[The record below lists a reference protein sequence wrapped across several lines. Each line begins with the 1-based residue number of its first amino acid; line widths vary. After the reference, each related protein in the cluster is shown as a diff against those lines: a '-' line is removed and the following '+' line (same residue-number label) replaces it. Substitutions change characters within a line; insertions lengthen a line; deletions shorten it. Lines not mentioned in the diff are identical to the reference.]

1 MHQDPERPSVR
12 SMGLIDKALRTPLP
26 MPPDMLRVGPF
37 REDAFT
43 SDLHDVRVVA
53 RLGRLLGIAFAICFL
68 TGLFSHL
75 LQNQPMWL
83 TLPSRPSQLYRWT
96 QGLHVATGIACLP
109 LLLAKLWSVYPQ
121 LFAWPPA
128 KNLGH
133 AVERASLLLLVGGSL
148 FQIASGLLNTAL
160 FYGPM
165 GFNFTIVHYWVGWIT
180 MGALALHI
188 GAKIACARAAWS
200 LPLDDD
206 Q

>member
-1 MHQDPERPSVR
+1 MTRFAPSVR
-12 SMGLIDKALRTPLP
+12 SMSLLHKSLP
-26 MPPDMLRVGPF
+26 IPPDALRVGPF

-43 SDLHDVRVVA
+43 SDLHDVRLVA
-53 RLGRLLGIAFAICFL
+53 RLGRLLGIAFTVCFL

-75 LQNQPMWL
+75 HQHEPPWL
-83 TLPSRPSQLYRWT
+83 SLPTRPVQLYRWT
-96 QGLHVATGIACLP
+96 QGLHVATGIAILP

-128 KNLGH
+128 RSIAHGI
-133 AVERASLLLLVGGSL
+133 ERASLFLLVGGSL
-148 FQIASGLLNTAL
+148 FQITSGLLNTAQ

-165 GFNFTIVHYWVGWIT
+165 GFNFTVVHYWVAWIT

-188 GAKIACARAAWS
+188 GAKITVARAAWS

-206 Q
+206 A